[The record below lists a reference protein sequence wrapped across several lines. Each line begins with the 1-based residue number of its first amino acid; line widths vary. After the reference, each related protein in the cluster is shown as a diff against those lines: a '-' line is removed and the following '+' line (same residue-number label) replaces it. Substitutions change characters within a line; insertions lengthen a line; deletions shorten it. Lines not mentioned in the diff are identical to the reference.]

1 MKKKKIYQRL
11 AYVGGVGLFFSSTS
25 MGYSCS
31 ACFSAPNSIVSIA
44 IGNAIL
50 FLLGVVGMV
59 LLSVVGFIGCLAYR
73 AKKAKIQAMRLQQE
87 EMSHA

>member
-1 MKKKKIYQRL
+1 MKKRKMYQRL
-11 AYVGGVGLFFSSTS
+11 VYGSGIGLFFSSLDMSYGCT
-25 MGYSCS
+25 

-73 AKKAKIQAMRLQQE
+73 AKKAKIQATGLEQK